1 MARILVT
8 RGARGMEFPWRW
20 TSGTISTN
28 LDVIWGMSAITP
40 LRGICEMAD
49 LIRNR
54 AQDWLKHRHG
64 SIPYHSVLI
73 AVYVCLSLYAANQDE
88 LFFDSVLAAIVI
100 AITTAAIIVLLF
112 WVAIGNGRAAGVV
125 STLIIVCLAYYGHV
139 FDAIDDLMGGS
150 AQDKIFMPIWV
161 GLFLVPVVVSFIFR
175 SRLENVTRLLNFS
188 ALVLVLVPLGSLI
201 WKAAGENRS
210 AIVGAAPNIFDQMP
224 LSSSAPNATEYPDI
238 YYLIFDRYADS
249 RTLNDIY
256 KYDNNEVLEHLGGLG
271 FYIADRSRANYT
283 KTAHSLVSSLNLRHL
298 TYLSELIGPGSSDWK
313 PLYALLQDHEV
324 GRFLKAHGYRYVH
337 LGSWWG
343 PTRSNVLA
351 DENFDATTTFLW
363 MDVSLNEFE
372 WLLVEPML
380 PTRFMSLAFNLKYD
394 TPRQQF
400 VRVQEKFKK
409 LVSLQRQAEP
419 LFVFSHMLLPHE
431 PFVFFPDGRYKPG
444 VEAASLTRHKNYIDQ
459 LEYTN
464 RKIKELVR
472 ELLKKEPQ
480 PIIVIQSD
488 EGPFPIRYSANN
500 NNLDW
505 REASMEELRQKF
517 GILNA
522 IYFPDRGYN
531 DLYEDLTP
539 INTFRIIFNR
549 YFGQNLPLLPDTS
562 YSHYSRDDLYS
573 FFDVTE
579 VTK

>member
-1 MARILVT
+1 
-8 RGARGMEFPWRW
+8 
-20 TSGTISTN
+20 
-28 LDVIWGMSAITP
+28 
-40 LRGICEMAD
+40 
-49 LIRNR
+49 
-54 AQDWLKHRHG
+54 
-64 SIPYHSVLI
+64 
-73 AVYVCLSLYAANQDE
+73 
-88 LFFDSVLAAIVI
+88 
-100 AITTAAIIVLLF
+100 
-112 WVAIGNGRAAGVV
+112 
-125 STLIIVCLAYYGHV
+125 
-139 FDAIDDLMGGS
+139 
-150 AQDKIFMPIWV
+150 
-161 GLFLVPVVVSFIFR
+161 
-175 SRLENVTRLLNFS
+175 
-188 ALVLVLVPLGSLI
+188 
-201 WKAAGENRS
+201 
-210 AIVGAAPNIFDQMP
+210 
-224 LSSSAPNATEYPDI
+224 
-238 YYLIFDRYADS
+238 
-249 RTLNDIY
+249 
-256 KYDNNEVLEHLGGLG
+256 
-271 FYIADRSRANYT
+271 
-283 KTAHSLVSSLNLRHL
+283 
-298 TYLSELIGPGSSDWK
+298 
-313 PLYALLQDHEV
+313 
-324 GRFLKAHGYRYVH
+324 
-337 LGSWWG
+337 
-343 PTRSNVLA
+343 
-351 DENFDATTTFLW
+351 

-464 RKIKELVR
+464 LKIKELVR

-549 YFGQNLPLLPDTS
+549 YFGQNFPLLPDTS

-579 VTK
+579 ATK